1 MYQKQKIRRFFLKRE
16 WKWFLMFWKDL
27 RTNQTSLSFLEKFF
41 AYRKGF
47 LVSIMSFSG
56 INRKNYKQYL
66 SSKAYCFS
74 PNPNGCFASTAE
86 NKLNIPY
93 LLKDY
98 PEYVPA
104 YYFYKDA
111 SGFLPL
117 LAYKG
122 DKSKRL
128 DFYAF
133 SDLLNEKKILA
144 CKPCFSRWG
153 EGFMKVEVK
162 EEKYFINGNH
172 YPVLE
177 FMAEILSLNDYI
189 ITEYVQQHP
198 YAQAVHP
205 ESVNTIRML
214 CIWDYDAQTFF
225 LARCFQRFGTS
236 HSVVDNLKSG
246 SGMAVLID
254 PETGVLSD
262 RILVNIE
269 KKGYRNESVL
279 KHPDTDIFLPGIQIP
294 HWNTMKEKIIEIS
307 NRISFIKYMGYD
319 VVITPDSFKILEINS
334 KSGLN
339 TLQVYDPLFTDLRI
353 KKSLMYTL

>member
-133 SDLLNEKKILA
+133 ADLLNEKKILS

-162 EEKYFINGNH
+162 DEMFYINGTH

-189 ITEYVQQHP
+189 VTEYVQQHP

-225 LARCFQRFGTS
+225 LARCFHRFGTQKS
-236 HSVVDNLKSG
+236 TVDNLKSG
-246 SGMAVLID
+246 NGIVVCIDSDSGRLINKMLCNKD
-254 PETGVLSD
+254 SILS
-262 RILVNIE
+262 RINI
-269 KKGYRNESVL
+269 L
-279 KHPDTDIFLPGIQIP
+279 IKHPDTDLKLTDILIP
-294 HWNTMKEKIIEIS
+294 HWNAMKEKIIEIS
-307 NRISFIKYMGYD
+307 NSMSFIKYIGYD
-319 VVITPDSFKILEINS
+319 VVITTDGFKILELNS
-334 KSGLN
+334 KSDIIA
-339 TLQVYDPLFTDLRI
+339 LQLDDPLLTDINI
-353 KKSLMYTL
+353 KKTLIQVI

>member
-1 MYQKQKIRRFFLKRE
+1 MNEQQKIRKFFLKRE
-16 WKWFLMFWKDL
+16 WKWLLMFWKDL
-27 RTNQTSLSFLEKFF
+27 RANRTSLSFREKFF

-47 LVSIMSFSG
+47 FVSMMSYSG
-56 INRKNYKQYL
+56 INEKNYKNFL
-66 SSKAYCFS
+66 SLKSYCFYS
-74 PNPNGCFASTAE
+74 KPNGSLGSMVE

-117 LAYKG
+117 LAYEG

-133 SDLLNEKKILA
+133 ADLLNKKKILT
-144 CKPCFSRWG
+144 CKPCLSRWG

-162 EEKYFINGNH
+162 EEKYYINGNH

-189 ITEYVQQHP
+189 ITEYVQQHS

-214 CIWDYDAQTFF
+214 CVWDYDAQTFF
-225 LARCFQRFGTS
+225 LARCFHRFGTRQ
-236 HSVVDNLKSG
+236 SVVDNLKSG
-246 SGMAVLID
+246 NGIVVCID
-254 PETGVLSD
+254 PETGTL
-262 RILVNIE
+262 INKMLVSNE
-269 KKGYRNESVL
+269 KKQYRREILL
-279 KHPDTDIFLPGIQIP
+279 KHPDTDVVFSGIQIP
-294 HWNTMKEKIIEIS
+294 HWQSMKEKIIEIS

-319 VVITPDSFKILEINS
+319 VVMTPDSFKILEINS
-334 KSGLN
+334 KSDIVA
-339 TLQVYDPLFTDLRI
+339 LQLSDPLLRDLRI
-353 KKSLMYTL
+353 QKTINNT